1 MSTKRK
7 DPNEVKFN
15 AAMRNNDLTRNRLH
29 KRIPDTSDMSYLH
42 RVADEY
48 FDLADKIIKLEK
60 ALWRVED
67 ADGSGDLVQVFTPF
81 AKTLKGKDRQLLIS
95 QRKAMSVYPDI
106 LGKRLMSFKKNIF
119 VPKK

>member
-95 QRKAMSVYPDI
+95 QRKAMSVYLDI

>member
-15 AAMRNNDLTRNRLH
+15 AAMRSNDLTRNRLH

-48 FDLADKIIKLEK
+48 CDLADKIIKLEK

-67 ADGSGDLVQVFTPF
+67 VDGSGDLVEVFTPF

-95 QRKAMSVYPDI
+95 QRKAMSVYLDI